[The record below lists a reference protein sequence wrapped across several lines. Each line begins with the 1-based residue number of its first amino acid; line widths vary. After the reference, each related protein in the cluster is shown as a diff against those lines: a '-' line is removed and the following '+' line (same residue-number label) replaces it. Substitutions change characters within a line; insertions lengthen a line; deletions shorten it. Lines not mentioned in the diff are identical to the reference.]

1 MYGWPGVIVLCAAV
15 LCAPGQ
21 TPPSEYQPG
30 TITAIAPHPSS
41 RQQENNV
48 PQYDL
53 SVKVGHTTYLVLYTP
68 ANQSDVVKRWVGSDL
83 RVLVG
88 SNTLTLN
95 SAVLGETE
103 VPILGRETLP
113 AQGLDWSQ
121 ACGQYFSNKLPRLL
135 EILAL
140 TQGQQAEVK
149 AILEQET
156 EEVIN
161 ICSDPASSRVDK
173 VNQYKRLVRA
183 SDERMKP
190 VFSASQLQKLQN
202 LRKEQKQDLEEIIA
216 KQSSMQASD

>member
-1 MYGWPGVIVLCAAV
+1 MCCAQQFF
-15 LCAPGQ
+15 CSGQ
-21 TPPSEYQPG
+21 TRPSEYQPG

-83 RVLVG
+83 RVLVR

-121 ACGQYFSNKLPRLL
+121 VCGQYFSNKLPRLS

-140 TQGQQAEVK
+140 TQGQQAEVRRSWNRRLRK
-149 AILEQET
+149 SQKFVGSGVFARGQSQPVQET
-156 EEVIN
+156 CARIGRKDKTGVSQQASCRN
-161 ICSDPASSRVDK
+161 FRICAKSKNKTWKKSSQSR
-173 VNQYKRLVRA
+173 
-183 SDERMKP
+183 
-190 VFSASQLQKLQN
+190 
-202 LRKEQKQDLEEIIA
+202 
-216 KQSSMQASD
+216 SSMQASD